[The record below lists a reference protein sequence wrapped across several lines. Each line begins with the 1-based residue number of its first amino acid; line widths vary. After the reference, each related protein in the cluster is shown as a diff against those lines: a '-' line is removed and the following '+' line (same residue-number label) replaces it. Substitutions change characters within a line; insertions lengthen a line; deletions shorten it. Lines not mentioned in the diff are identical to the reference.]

1 MPTSHIPQP
10 TKVDRS
16 LARLRPYVL
25 PLTQKYGVTN
35 VRLFGS
41 FARGEQRRTSD
52 VDLLVD
58 LSYGMTLLELVA
70 LKRELEAALKRKVDV
85 VPARSIKPALQGS
98 ILADARPL

>member
-1 MPTSHIPQP
+1 MPTSHISRA
-10 TKVDRS
+10 TKIDRS

-25 PLTQKYGVTN
+25 PLARKYGVTN

-58 LSYGMTLLELVA
+58 LPNGMTLLKLVA
-70 LKRELEAALKRKVDV
+70 LKRELETALKRKVDV
-85 VPARSIKPALQGS
+85 VPARSIKPALRGS
-98 ILADARPL
+98 ICADARPL